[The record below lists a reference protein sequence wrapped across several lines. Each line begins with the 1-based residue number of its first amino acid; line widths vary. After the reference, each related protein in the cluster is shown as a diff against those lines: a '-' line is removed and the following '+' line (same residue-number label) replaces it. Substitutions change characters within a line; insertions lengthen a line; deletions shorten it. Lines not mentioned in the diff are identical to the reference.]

1 MPSSSPIDPALKRRT
16 WRPYPP
22 EAIEIVRQNKHPVA
36 ICEELAALTGKNKDA
51 CWRFMTRHGIQR
63 PGSATRH
70 KFDPDKFDK
79 LIEYI
84 SDHGVHAAAQRFHC
98 NTKSLY
104 NFLYR
109 QEHTK
114 MGKHTMSLRQVSD
127 HLGVKYSRVREWIE
141 RGLLK
146 ARRFEHESRKGNI
159 LYLIELDA
167 LQKFCTDHP
176 ELLITRR
183 SSPTRVHF
191 LQEFIL
197 APKHA
202 DLIRSRE
209 AKREAEAFERGEY
222 LENPRRSQRSA

>member
-1 MPSSSPIDPALKRRT
+1 MPSSYPIDPTPKRRT
-16 WRPYPP
+16 WRRFPP
-22 EAIEIVRQNKHPVA
+22 EAIEILRQDKHPVA
-36 ICEELAALTGKNKDA
+36 ICEELAALTGRDKRA
-51 CWRFMTRHGIQR
+51 CWDFMARHGIKR

-70 KFDPDKFDK
+70 KFDPGKFDR

-84 SDHGVHAAAQRFHC
+84 SDHGVQAAALRFGC

-114 MGKHTMSLRQVSD
+114 MCKLTMSPRQVCE
-127 HLGVKYSRVREWIE
+127 HLGMKQSRVREWIE

-146 ARRFEHESRKGNI
+146 ARRFESKTGNVI
-159 LYLIELDA
+159 YVIELDA
-167 LQKFCTDHP
+167 LEEFCTGHP

-183 SSPTRVHF
+183 SSPTRVRF

-222 LENPRRSQRSA
+222 LENTRRS

>member
-1 MPSSSPIDPALKRRT
+1 MPSSPIDLTPKRRT
-16 WRPYPP
+16 WRRFPP
-22 EAIEIVRQNKHPVA
+22 EAIEIVRQKKPPVA
-36 ICEELAALTGKNKDA
+36 ICEELATRTGRDKRA
-51 CWRFMTRHGIQR
+51 CWDFMTRHGIQR

-70 KFDPDKFDK
+70 KFDPGKFDQ

-84 SDHGVHAAAQRFHC
+84 SDHGVHAAAHRFHC

-109 QEHTK
+109 QEHTN

-127 HLGVKYSRVREWIE
+127 YLGVKYSRVRGWIE

-146 ARRFEHESRKGNI
+146 ARRLEHESMKGNV
-159 LYLIELDA
+159 LYLIELDE
-167 LQKFCTDHP
+167 LEEFCTGHP

-183 SSPTRVHF
+183 KSPTRVRF

-202 DLIRSRE
+202 DLIPSRE

>member
-1 MPSSSPIDPALKRRT
+1 
-16 WRPYPP
+16 
-22 EAIEIVRQNKHPVA
+22 
-36 ICEELAALTGKNKDA
+36 
-51 CWRFMTRHGIQR
+51 MTRHGIQR

-70 KFDPDKFDK
+70 KFDRDKCDQ

-98 NTKSLY
+98 NPKSLY

-109 QEHTK
+109 QEHTN
-114 MGKHTMSLRQVSD
+114 MGKHTMSLRQVTD

-141 RGLLK
+141 QGLLK
-146 ARRFEHESRKGNI
+146 ARRFEHESRKGNV

-167 LQKFCTDHP
+167 LQRFCTDHP

-183 SSPTRVHF
+183 KSPTRVHF

>member
-1 MPSSSPIDPALKRRT
+1 MPSSSPIDPAPKCRT
-16 WRPYPP
+16 WRAFQPQ
-22 EAIEIVRQNKHPVA
+22 AMEIMRQNKHPVA

-51 CWRFMTRHGIQR
+51 CWKFMTRHGIQR

-70 KFDPDKFDK
+70 KFDPDKCDK

-84 SDHGVHAAAQRFHC
+84 SDHGVQAAALRFGC

-114 MGKHTMSLRQVSD
+114 MCKLTMSPREVSE
-127 HLGVKYSRVREWIE
+127 HLGMKYCRVRDWIE
-141 RGLLK
+141 QGLLR
-146 ARRFEHESRKGNI
+146 ARRFESKTGSVI
-159 LYLIELDA
+159 YVIEFDA
-167 LQKFCTDHP
+167 LEEFCTNHP
-176 ELLITRR
+176 ELLITRCK
-183 SSPTRVHF
+183 SPARVRF

-209 AKREAEAFERGEY
+209 AKREAEAFERKEY
-222 LENPRRSQRSA
+222 IENPRHSQKSA

>member
-1 MPSSSPIDPALKRRT
+1 MPSSSPIDPAPKCRT
-16 WRPYPP
+16 WRAFQPQ
-22 EAIEIVRQNKHPVA
+22 AMEIMRQNKHPVA

-51 CWRFMTRHGIQR
+51 CWKFMTRHGIQR

-70 KFDPDKFDK
+70 KFDPDKCDK

-84 SDHGVHAAAQRFHC
+84 SDHGVQAAALRFGC

-109 QEHTK
+109 QEHTN

-141 RGLLK
+141 QGLLK
-146 ARRFEHESRKGNI
+146 ARRFEHESRKGNV

-167 LQKFCTDHP
+167 LEAFCTGHP
-176 ELLITRR
+176 ELLISRR
-183 SSPTRVHF
+183 KSPARIRF

-202 DLIRSRE
+202 DLIPSRE

-222 LENPRRSQRSA
+222 LEDTRRSQRSA